1 MFQGLSVVNIDS
13 KGRLAISAKFRDI
26 FNRLDRTQLILTL
39 NPWDRSLFLYP
50 IAEWEHI
57 ASKIA
62 LLSDFDKGSR
72 RTKQI
77 LTGYATEC
85 RCDSQGRVLIPAELR
100 SVSDLDKEVILL
112 GQANKL
118 ELWNAARWRAECEEW
133 LAGAKEP
140 SGNVAPTLESLS
152 L

>member
-26 FNRLDRTQLILTL
+26 FCRLDRNDLILTL

-50 IAEWEHI
+50 IAEWEQI

-100 SVSDLDKEVILL
+100 SVSDLEKEVILL

-118 ELWNAARWRAECEEW
+118 ELWNSTRWRTECEEW
-133 LAGAKEP
+133 LVGAKEP

>member
-26 FNRLDRTQLILTL
+26 FNRLDRTGLILTL

-57 ASKIA
+57 AAKIA

-100 SVSDLDKEVILL
+100 LVSDLDK
-112 GQANKL
+112 
-118 ELWNAARWRAECEEW
+118 
-133 LAGAKEP
+133 
-140 SGNVAPTLESLS
+140 LS
-152 L
+152 LIHISEPTRPERISEAVFWL